1 MKILITGGSGFIG
14 SNFIKYILETHP
26 DDAIINLDKLT
37 YPGNPDNLKDI
48 ENNPNYFFIRGDIC
62 DPVIVDNIIQE
73 HHIQIQGNGVNRN
86 ERYNTCR
93 RYGLT
98 SISVDKGYEQ
108 TLIADL

>member
-14 SNFIKYILETHP
+14 SNFIRYILETH
-26 DDAIINLDKLT
+26 
-37 YPGNPDNLKDI
+37 PDNLKDI

-108 TLIADL
+108 TLIAGL